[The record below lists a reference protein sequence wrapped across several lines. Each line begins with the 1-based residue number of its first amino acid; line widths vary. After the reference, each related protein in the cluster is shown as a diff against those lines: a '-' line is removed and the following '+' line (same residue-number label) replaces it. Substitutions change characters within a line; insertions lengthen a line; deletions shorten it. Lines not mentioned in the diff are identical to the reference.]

1 MEKEK
6 LGRKKNREGEKGV
19 AVLAI
24 VILCSILATVVVS
37 GMLMDTAIEL
47 GRRNT
52 EFALDWSEQTAI
64 QAASPVRRAID
75 TAIYLKIQKE
85 LNAHLAAQAKAKAGG
100 EAYYCQDFI
109 DPERPM
115 TLQYSICDPVSLL
128 DGLKGAE
135 NRTIDELSVLKPEG
149 ISSVDFNKL
158 LKTPEWQFIKRVSEN
173 RYKYTLKGVYIGEE
187 VLKEPAF
194 GEESLP
200 GEVRVDRYRWLVQAK
215 IETQT
220 YDNVRYGLTVHYD
233 VVTTVTTHNQTV
245 QCETDDPALPTNYGF
260 DDTAQKYVKYC
271 PDGRALSKCSEPITC
286 YADTNIDNCYTSRC
300 ITKNLNGEEVDNCEF
315 QSMLS
320 IGCSGAGMFN
330 CDISPNAKF
339 GGIRYKGTYSST
351 GCSSTNTGT
360 LTNGYTWSTAI
371 RIVGIG
377 TGYD

>member
-1 MEKEK
+1 MEEK
-6 LGRKKNREGEKGV
+6 KIRKIRKREREKGI

-52 EFALDWSEQTAI
+52 EFALDWGEQTAI

-85 LNAHLAAQAKAKAGG
+85 LNAHLAAQAKAKASG

-109 DPERPM
+109 DADRPM

-128 DGLKGAE
+128 DSLKGAE

-149 ISSVDFNKL
+149 ISAGDFNKL

-173 RYKYTLKGVYIGEE
+173 RYRYSLKGVFVGEE
-187 VLKEPAF
+187 VLKEPTF
-194 GEESLP
+194 GEEELP
-200 GEVRVDRYRWLVQAK
+200 GEVRIDRYRWLVQAK

-233 VVTTVTTHNQTV
+233 VVATVTTHNQTV
-245 QCETDDPALPTNYGF
+245 QCETDDPAFPNTFGF
-260 DDTAQKYVKYC
+260 DDTAQKYVMYC
-271 PDGRALSKCSEPITC
+271 PDGGPPSKCDNPITC
-286 YADTNIDNCYTSRC
+286 YADTNINNCYTNNC
-300 ITKNLNGEEVDNCEF
+300 ITKIGDDEVDTCEL
-315 QSMLS
+315 QSKLS
-320 IGCSGAGMFN
+320 VGCSEAGMVN
-330 CDISPNAKF
+330 CDIGKKIF
-339 GGIRYKGTYSST
+339 GGIRYKRTYSST
-351 GCSSTNTGT
+351 GCSSASAGT
-360 LTNGYTWSTAI
+360 LSNGYTWSTAI